1 MAEKTQIELSVII
14 PLLNEMSILPELY
27 KRLKESVNGITS
39 NHELIFVDDGSSDR
53 TLEILME
60 LSKTDKKTKYIS
72 FSRNFGHQVAI
83 TSGLEFCSGNANVII
98 DGDLQDPPELIPEL
112 YNKYKEGYEVV
123 YAKRISRE
131 GETIA
136 KKLTAKLFYRFLKRI
151 TSFEIPVD
159 TGDFRL
165 IDKKIVTYLNQMPE
179 RNKYLRGQI
188 AWLGFKQTYVLYERE
203 KRKSG
208 KSGYSIKKMVNLAVD
223 GITSFSNVPLR
234 FVTNMGIL
242 VSLLAF
248 IVIIFALFSHFVS
261 GKTIAGWTSL
271 ILSITFLGGIQL
283 ISIGIIGEYISRIN
297 TDVRK
302 RPLYIIDQT
311 NI

>member
-27 KRLKESVNGITS
+27 KRLKESVNRITS
-39 NHELIFVDDGSSDR
+39 NHELIFVDDGSTDK

-60 LSKTDKKTKYIS
+60 LSKTDENTKYIS
-72 FSRNFGHQVAI
+72 FSRNFGHQAAI
-83 TSGLEFCSGNANVII
+83 TSGLESCSGNANIII

-112 YNKYKEGYEVV
+112 YKKYKEGYEVV

-151 TSFEIPVD
+151 TSFDIPVD

-165 IDKKIVTYLNQMPE
+165 IDKKIVSYLNQMPE

-188 AWLGFKQTYVLYERE
+188 AWLGFKQTYVNYERE
-203 KRKSG
+203 KRKAG
-208 KSGYSIKKMVNLAVD
+208 KSGYSIKKMVNFAVD

-302 RPLYIIDQT
+302 RPLFIIDQT